1 MQTKPQKNH
10 TLIDTRKLTPAKK
23 SKIKSEATK
32 PETKGRKPRNK
43 KSKMPTKKTMP
54 KGKMMK
60 IEKAKPSA
68 KSSKMKFAGSMM
80 NKGYK
85 KK

>member
-1 MQTKPQKNH
+1 METPPPLLEPLPPMLKHIIEAIRTMQTKPQKNH

-43 KSKMPTKKTMP
+43 KK
-54 KGKMMK
+54 
-60 IEKAKPSA
+60 
-68 KSSKMKFAGSMM
+68 
-80 NKGYK
+80 
-85 KK
+85 